1 LLTPAPWATRNNG
14 ARTTA
19 WTPRPWRGRDVP
31 TPKELR
37 PIQHRSS
44 ARRLDLSVIRARDC
58 LVRSRTLVL
67 STVRSLIKTH
77 GKRLPSCSSPAF
89 AKKAGPLIPEN
100 LQPALNPLLE
110 TIASF
115 TLKISQYDKYIKE
128 LSEKKYPQ
136 TARRTQ
142 VQGVSFLTALAYVL
156 TLEDSRRF
164 ANSRSA
170 GAFVGLV
177 PALDDSG
184 HGTPQ
189 LRISRAGNG
198 YLRRLTGQRGAL
210 HPRALW

>member
-1 LLTPAPWATRNNG
+1 
-14 ARTTA
+14 
-19 WTPRPWRGRDVP
+19 
-31 TPKELR
+31 
-37 PIQHRSS
+37 
-44 ARRLDLSVIRARDC
+44 
-58 LVRSRTLVL
+58 
-67 STVRSLIKTH
+67 VRSLIKTH
-77 GKRLPSCSSPAF
+77 GKRFPSCSSPAF

-177 PALDDSG
+177 PALEDSG
-184 HGTPQ
+184 HGAPQ
-189 LRISRAGNG
+189 LRVSRAGNG
-198 YLRRLTGQRGAL
+198 YLPRLLVNEAQYILGPFGSDCDLKRYGEAIAERGGKNAKKRAVVAVARKLAVLLHRLWVSGDTYDPFYNSRRKEA
-210 HPRALW
+210 AA